1 MAQQYIFQMERLTK
15 RLDDGRE
22 LLSEF
27 WLSFYPG
34 AKIGIIGQN
43 GAGKSTILRIMA
55 GVDKDFEGRT
65 WMDPDAKVGYLQQEP
80 ELDASL
86 NVRQNVE
93 LGLAN
98 LRNLL
103 TEYDQINEEFE
114 TIDYEDMDAMDK
126 LLERQAA
133 VQDAIDAADA
143 WDLDRRVDIA
153 MDALRVPDGDSS
165 IEHLSGGE
173 KRRVALCALL
183 LSKPELLLLDEP
195 TNHLDAESVAW
206 LERHLDEYTGTVVF
220 VTHDRYFLDNVAKW
234 ILEIDNGRGV
244 PWEGNYSSWLEQK
257 KKKLHKQNKA
267 RGKQRTLAKELEWI
281 QMGTKKRS
289 LRNKA
294 RVKQYEN
301 LLMDIEAGKIAERK
315 LDIAIPN
322 GPRLGETVVRARGL
336 CKGFGD
342 RWLIRDLDF
351 DLPRGGIV
359 GIVGANGAG
368 KTTLFKMISGEETPD
383 QGELT
388 VGQTVQLSYVS
399 QGRDELEADKSVW
412 QNITGGH
419 ELLRV
424 GSQEINSRAYVA
436 AFGFRGSKQN
446 QKVGV
451 MSGGERNRV
460 HLARML
466 QSGGNL
472 ILLDEPTNDL
482 DVETLRTLEEALE
495 GFGGCVIAIS
505 HDRWFLNR
513 VATHIM
519 AFEGD
524 SNVVWFEGTYDEYE
538 ADRKRRHGEDANTPK
553 RIKYKPLAR

>member
-1 MAQQYIFQMERLTK
+1 MAQQYIYQMERLTK

-22 LLSEF
+22 LLSNF
-27 WLSFYPG
+27 WLSFYHG
-34 AKIGIIGQN
+34 AKIGIIGHN
-43 GAGKSTILRIMA
+43 GSGKSTILRIMA
-55 GVDKDFEGRT
+55 GVDKEYDGHT
-65 WMDPDAKVGYLQQEP
+65 WIEPEAKIGYLRQEP
-80 ELDASL
+80 ELDPNL

-93 LGLAN
+93 MGLSH
-98 LRNLL
+98 LRQLL
-103 TEYDQINEEFE
+103 IEYDQINDEFE
-114 TIDYEDMDAMDK
+114 TIDYEDMDAMDA
-126 LLERQAA
+126 LLARQAS
-133 VQDAIDAADA
+133 VQDAIDASDA
-143 WDLDRRVDIA
+143 WELDRRVDIA

-173 KRRVALCALL
+173 MRRVALCALL

-195 TNHLDAESVAW
+195 TNHLDTESVAW
-206 LERHLDEYTGTVVF
+206 LERHLAEYEGTVVF

-234 ILEIDNGRGV
+234 ILEIDNGKGV

-257 KKKLHKQNKA
+257 QKKLVKQNRA
-267 RGKQRTLAKELEWI
+267 RGKQHTLAKELEWI

-301 LLMDIEAGKIAERK
+301 LLMDIESGRIAERK

-336 CKGFGD
+336 CKGFGE

-368 KTTLFKMISGEETPD
+368 KTTLFRMIAGDETPD

-399 QGRDELEADKSVW
+399 QGRDELVDDQSVW
-412 QNITGGH
+412 QNISGGH
-419 ELLRV
+419 DLMRV
-424 GSQEINSRAYVA
+424 GTQEINSRTYVA
-436 AFGFRGSKQN
+436 AFGFRGSKQS

-466 QSGGNL
+466 QTGGNL

-482 DVETLRTLEEALE
+482 DVETLRTLEDALE

-524 SNVVWFEGTYDEYE
+524 SKVVWFEGTYDEYE
-538 ADRKRRHGEDANTPK
+538 ADRRRRYGEDANTPQ
-553 RIKYKPLAR
+553 RLKYKSLTR

>member
-1 MAQQYIFQMERLTK
+1 M
-15 RLDDGRE
+15 
-22 LLSEF
+22 
-27 WLSFYPG
+27 
-34 AKIGIIGQN
+34 
-43 GAGKSTILRIMA
+43 
-55 GVDKDFEGRT
+55 
-65 WMDPDAKVGYLQQEP
+65 
-80 ELDASL
+80 
-86 NVRQNVE
+86 
-93 LGLAN
+93 
-98 LRNLL
+98 
-103 TEYDQINEEFE
+103 
-114 TIDYEDMDAMDK
+114 
-126 LLERQAA
+126 
-133 VQDAIDAADA
+133 
-143 WDLDRRVDIA
+143 
-153 MDALRVPDGDSS
+153 
-165 IEHLSGGE
+165 GE

-206 LERHLDEYTGTVVF
+206 LERHLDEYAGTVVF

-244 PWEGNYSSWLEQK
+244 PWEGNYSTWLEQK
-257 KKKLHKQNKA
+257 QKKLHKQNKA

-336 CKGFGD
+336 CKGFGE

-399 QGRDELEADKSVW
+399 QGRDELEPDKSVW

-436 AFGFRGSKQN
+436 AFGFRGASKT
-446 QKVGV
+446 KK
-451 MSGGERNRV
+451 
-460 HLARML
+460 LA
-466 QSGGNL
+466 S
-472 ILLDEPTNDL
+472 
-482 DVETLRTLEEALE
+482 
-495 GFGGCVIAIS
+495 
-505 HDRWFLNR
+505 
-513 VATHIM
+513 
-519 AFEGD
+519 
-524 SNVVWFEGTYDEYE
+524 
-538 ADRKRRHGEDANTPK
+538 
-553 RIKYKPLAR
+553 

>member
-1 MAQQYIFQMERLTK
+1 MAQQYIYQMERLTK

-34 AKIGIIGQN
+34 AKIGIIGAN

-55 GVDKDFEGRT
+55 GVDKEFEGRT
-65 WMDPDAKVGYLQQEP
+65 WIDPEAKVGYLQQEP
-80 ELDASL
+80 ELDATL

-93 LGLAN
+93 MGLAH

-103 TEYDQINEEFE
+103 TEYDQINEDFE
-114 TIDYEDMDAMDK
+114 TIDYEDMDAMDR
-126 LLERQAA
+126 LLERQAS

-143 WDLDRRVDIA
+143 WELDRRVDIA

-206 LERHLDEYTGTVVF
+206 LERHLAEYAGTVVF

-257 KKKLHKQNKA
+257 QKKLHKHNKA

-383 QGELT
+383 QGELM

-399 QGRDELEADKSVW
+399 QGRDELESDKSVW

-419 ELLRV
+419 DLLRV
-424 GSQEINSRAYVA
+424 GAQEINSRACGLA
-436 AFGFRGSKQN
+436 A
-446 QKVGV
+446 
-451 MSGGERNRV
+451 
-460 HLARML
+460 
-466 QSGGNL
+466 
-472 ILLDEPTNDL
+472 
-482 DVETLRTLEEALE
+482 
-495 GFGGCVIAIS
+495 
-505 HDRWFLNR
+505 
-513 VATHIM
+513 
-519 AFEGD
+519 
-524 SNVVWFEGTYDEYE
+524 
-538 ADRKRRHGEDANTPK
+538 
-553 RIKYKPLAR
+553 